1 MEHDKVVVRLDDD
14 TNMFWDATI
23 VDKDVASSVERAMEG
38 MRLENIRLLAER
50 DAMRKTGI
58 CKIGD
63 TAVKIADVA
72 DYV

>member
-1 MEHDKVVVRLDDD
+1 
-14 TNMFWDATI
+14 
-23 VDKDVASSVERAMEG
+23 MEG